1 MHTLKVQLGLT
12 LTIILSL
19 AMLLFGIVLLM
30 LWQRESVRD
39 ETLDSMQFLGL
50 SAMTL
55 QNLPP
60 GSPLPP
66 TIRSY
71 VSSNDVECIG
81 LQKSNSQEIQ
91 YHGSCPK
98 NLDLAP
104 YLQRSSEG
112 AVEKEYEGM
121 VWNGLFF
128 SRQYLLLT
136 MPLPKQQTLFSA
148 IGLIRSLD
156 KVSQPFSTI
165 RPIFFSYLVINL
177 IIFGVIGFTRLVHL
191 VIRPIQQLAKLADS
205 RTEHNDTAFFTT
217 GQWGELAQ
225 LSLSLNQ
232 LVARIDGDK
241 QQLKSTVLSLK
252 KANEELENNKDEMI
266 RTEKLASIGRLSAGL
281 AHEIGNPLGIIQG
294 YVELL
299 ADTSLGQEER
309 EVFCKKITQ
318 ELDRINGLIRNLLD
332 LSRSHS
338 GSVAKTVDIHTILED
353 IIEAVAIRKCA
364 VEIDYPTAFKAK
376 RSMVH
381 IDTDSMRQ
389 VILNS
394 ILNGIDAIEEK
405 AALEKGKIVLETENE
420 LDDTITIHI
429 QDNGIGL
436 ANEHIDS
443 IFDPFFTTKEV
454 GKGTGLGLAVAHN
467 MIKSAGGTLQFRS
480 TPGTGSTLSIR
491 LPLVKQTDFEL

>member
-12 LTIILSL
+12 LTIVLSL

-30 LWQRESVRD
+30 LWQRESLQR
-39 ETLDSMQFLGL
+39 ETVNSMQFLEL

-55 QNLPP
+55 GNTPP
-60 GSPLPP
+60 DKPLPA
-66 TIRSY
+66 TLKSY
-71 VSSNDVECIG
+71 LKRNDIACIG
-81 LQKSNSQEIQ
+81 WKSNNSQAIQ
-91 YHGSCPK
+91 YHGTCPK
-98 NLDLAP
+98 NLDLTP
-104 YLQRSSEG
+104 YLQLSSKG
-112 AVEKEYEGM
+112 SVEKKYEGM

-128 SRQYLLLT
+128 SRQYLVLT
-136 MPLPKQQTLFSA
+136 IPVTTEQSSLSA
-148 IGLIRSLD
+148 TGLIRSLD
-156 KVSQPFSTI
+156 KVSQQFTTI
-165 RPIFFSYLVINL
+165 RPIFFSYLIINL

-205 RTEHNDTAFFTT
+205 RTEYNDTAFFTT
-217 GQWGELAQ
+217 VQWGELAQ

-232 LVARIDGDK
+232 LIARIDGDK

-252 KANEELENNKDEMI
+252 KANQELENNKDEMI

-299 ADTSLGQEER
+299 ADNALGQEER
-309 EVFCKKITQ
+309 EIFCKKITE

-338 GSVAKTVDIHTILED
+338 GSSAQTVDIHTVLED
-353 IIEAVAIRKCA
+353 IIEAVTIRKSA
-364 VEIDYPTAFKAK
+364 IQIEYPKEFKATK
-376 RSMVH
+376 SKVH
-381 IDTDSMRQ
+381 IDIDGIRQ

-405 AALEKGKIVLETENE
+405 SGAEQGKIVVETAND
-420 LDDTITIHI
+420 LDDTISINI
-429 QDNGIGL
+429 RDNGIGL
-436 ANEHIDS
+436 AEDHIDS

-467 MIKSAGGTLQFRS
+467 MIKSAGGTLQFSS
-480 TPGTGSTLSIR
+480 TVGAGSTLCIR
-491 LPLVKQTDFEL
+491 LPLA

>member
-30 LWQRESVRD
+30 LWQRENLHS
-39 ETLDSMQFLGL
+39 ETQGSMQFLGL
-50 SAMTL
+50 SAIAL

-71 VSSNDVECIG
+71 VASNDIACIG
-81 LQKSNSQEIQ
+81 LQKYDSQEIQ

-98 NLDLAP
+98 NLDLGP
-104 YLQRSSEG
+104 YLQLSSKG
-112 AVEKEYEGM
+112 SVEKEYEGM
-121 VWNGLFF
+121 IWNGLFF

-136 MPLPKQQTLFSA
+136 IPMAKEQTSFSA

-156 KVSQPFSTI
+156 KVSQPFRTI

-191 VIRPIQQLAKLADS
+191 VIRPIQQLSKLADS
-205 RTEHNDTAFFTT
+205 RTEQGDTALFTT
-217 GQWGELAQ
+217 SQWGELAQ

-232 LVARIDGDK
+232 LVTRIDGDK

-299 ADTSLGQEER
+299 ADNSLGEEER
-309 EVFCKKITQ
+309 RVFCTKIIQ

-338 GSVAKTVDIHTILED
+338 GSAAKTVDIHTILED
-353 IIEAVAIRKCA
+353 IIEAVAMQKASVQI
-364 VEIDYPTAFKAK
+364 EYQTAFEAEK
-376 RSMVH
+376 SMIH
-381 IDTDSMRQ
+381 IDIDGMRQ
-389 VILNS
+389 VVLNS

-405 AALEKGKIVLETENE
+405 QGLAKGKIVLETAND
-420 LDDTITIHI
+420 LDDTITITI

-436 ANEHIDS
+436 AKEHIDS

-467 MIKSAGGTLQFRS
+467 MIKSAGGTLQFSS
-480 TPGTGSTLSIR
+480 TPGTGSTLCIK
-491 LPLVKQTDFEL
+491 LPLVQHTD